1 MMVMM
6 MNLWAIRRLLACTTG
21 ILCCFSAF
29 TAPFFGFFF
38 SLVGFTL
45 CLVEPSILFNMIP
58 IVSAAEKWRRPGF
71 VMSAGA
77 GQ

>member
-21 ILCCFSAF
+21 ILCCFFAF
-29 TAPFFGFFF
+29 TAPFFVLFF
-38 SLVGFTL
+38 LVGFTL